1 MSRCEAIDFAARS
14 GSRRSRTGAGGGVS
28 CGIGQTDRMP
38 VDSSGPGRA
47 EDGAPAH
54 LPGDPERSVLE
65 LARGEQHWLRARM
78 LPEGLYE
85 LRCRDGPG
93 AERFELF
100 TSDHVLVRDILFAW
114 LEENPWWRDGVAW
127 SPIDP
132 EIARVEAVRDELTDL
147 LGGFDL
153 LGALGEFDAGLDD
166 ALRRADEL
174 LGEPGDG
181 GPGAD
186 G

>member
-1 MSRCEAIDFAARS
+1 
-14 GSRRSRTGAGGGVS
+14 
-28 CGIGQTDRMP
+28 MP
-38 VDSSGPGRA
+38 ADSSGPGRA
-47 EDGAPAH
+47 GDGVPAH

-85 LRCRDGPG
+85 LRYRDGPG

-100 TSDHVLVRDILFAW
+100 SSDHVLVRDILFAW
-114 LEENPWWRDGVAW
+114 LDENPWWRDGVAW

-132 EIARVEAVRDELTDL
+132 AISEIEAVRDELADL

-153 LGALGEFDAGLDD
+153 FGTLEDLDAGL
-166 ALRRADEL
+166 DEL
-174 LGEPGDG
+174 LGEPDG
-181 GPGAD
+181 GSESGFD